1 MLKIVLMETRS
12 QAATLTLE
20 GLVIGPW
27 VEELERSCESVLS
40 TGAELT
46 LDFSAVSFIDRGGVE
61 LFRSLRSRRVEF
73 LNCSPFVAEQLGAV
87 GQGSWR
93 A

>member
-12 QAATLTLE
+12 RRATLTLE
-20 GLVIGPW
+20 GRVIGPW
-27 VEELERSCESVLS
+27 VQELERSCEDVLS
-40 TGAELT
+40 TGAKLT
-46 LDFSAVSFIDRGGVE
+46 LDFSGVSFVDRGGIE

-73 LNCSPFVAEQLGAV
+73 LNCSPFVAEQLGAS
-87 GQGSWR
+87 GWG